1 MFCTQCGQKNKP
13 NANFCRKCGN
23 KLNIIEK
30 DIITP
35 KKTVRKSM
43 SLEKIFQVISVPLGV
58 VLFAVARISL
68 RTLFKYWTNNS

>member
-1 MFCTQCGQKNKP
+1 MFCTQCGHKNKT

-30 DIITP
+30 DITP
-35 KKTVRKSM
+35 KKTAKKSM

-68 RTLFKYWTNNS
+68 RTLIRYWTNNS